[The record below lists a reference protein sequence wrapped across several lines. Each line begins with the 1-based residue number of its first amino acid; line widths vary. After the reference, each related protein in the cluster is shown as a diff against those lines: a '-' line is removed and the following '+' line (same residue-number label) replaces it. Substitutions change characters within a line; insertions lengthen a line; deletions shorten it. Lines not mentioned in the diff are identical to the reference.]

1 MGGRALVSRHPQCAD
16 QSGCRALGQATPPLA
31 SQALAAWCPDTA
43 PLKGV
48 TEGAHVESTARI
60 PGLVGQVLGT
70 LSAATLEGALAAPT
84 RSPGSG
90 AWPLSRTHLRGPEP
104 RPPSRRIFLALLTGQ
119 IPPGHPR
126 DPTQE
131 VPPPGAVQRLLSSRP
146 RTSHAARSWK
156 RDLPRGLVTRSEPH
170 VHLSPLE
177 GDPGLPWTLTADRGD
192 CHRVC
197 PQAPLGTTSRQALQ
211 EPGPRKQTDL
221 VSVWRGP
228 QAGSGKVS
236 PDEKKLGVGVGG
248 EEGVITS
255 GRETRP
261 RPGPEAGAW
270 VVSHGEVQKR
280 DGDTRVPLR
289 KGNSLGAPL
298 THHLPSPGAQETAA
312 ASLRGATEG
321 ISACGTRR
329 FTRSRTTSYR
339 TSRAIREVSAPGTPS
354 PPCLHPGPR
363 QGHGVAAS
371 PRPARN

>member
-1 MGGRALVSRHPQCAD
+1 MAR
-16 QSGCRALGQATPPLA
+16 
-31 SQALAAWCPDTA
+31 TA
-43 PLKGV
+43 PWPQFVHLSV
-48 TEGAHVESTARI
+48 
-60 PGLVGQVLGT
+60 GLMPLVLE
-70 LSAATLEGALAAPT
+70 AD
-84 RSPGSG
+84 RSPCS
-90 AWPLSRTHLRGPEP
+90 AS
-104 RPPSRRIFLALLTGQ
+104 
-119 IPPGHPR
+119 
-126 DPTQE
+126 
-131 VPPPGAVQRLLSSRP
+131 

-221 VSVWRGP
+221 VSAWRGP

-270 VVSHGEVQKR
+270 VVSHEEVQKR

-298 THHLPSPGAQETAA
+298 THHLPSPGARETAA

-339 TSRAIREVSAPGTPS
+339 TSCAIREVSAPGTPS